1 MPSTDLMELASR
13 VEAGEGPDRE
23 AFEEAYTAIHGMSW
37 QAAAYHHGSLG
48 GEPDRAKQEAAFRFG
63 ELVRVRAWLDAAAT
77 LVPPGDDATGELYR
91 LEAYSTN
98 GVLVPTH
105 VRASAWVPGAP
116 RAYAATPAM
125 ALTAACLRA
134 RAHQGTAHAEQ

>member
-1 MPSTDLMELASR
+1 MTDLMELASR

-23 AFEEAYTAIHGMSW
+23 LDADIFLTVRPEHRGRLFNAPHYTA
-37 QAAAYHHGSLG
+37 SL
-48 GEPDRAKQEAAFRFG
+48 D
-63 ELVRVRAWLDAAAT
+63 VAAT
-77 LVPPGDDATGELYR
+77 LVPPGDYATGELYR

-134 RAHQGTAHAEQ
+134 RAHQGAAHVDQ